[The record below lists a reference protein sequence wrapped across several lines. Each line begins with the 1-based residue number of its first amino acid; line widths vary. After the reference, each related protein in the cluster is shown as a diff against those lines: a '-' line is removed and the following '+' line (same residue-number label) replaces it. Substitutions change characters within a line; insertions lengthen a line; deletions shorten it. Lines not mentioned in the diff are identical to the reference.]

1 MAPTAPPLPPSPTLE
16 TGHYRF
22 FDPEGTH
29 AEALALFRAEA
40 DAIYDYV
47 SGRVGI
53 TAPGAITAV
62 IQSPADDDCAAR
74 GIAFSGRERIGIFAA
89 PGTSPAQLRAV
100 LAHET
105 AHVLHFAATGGS
117 VADPTLAE
125 GFANWAI
132 LPYWSAW
139 QGYGSFEEATRS
151 YIAEGRFVPLDDP
164 PPSCTIQDR
173 DVIYNER
180 ASFVGYLLA
189 TYGLDRFLEASA
201 TRVRSTRRAPEYVA
215 DYEGVYGKTFAELA
229 SEWRDWVEGGATG
242 P

>member
-1 MAPTAPPLPPSPTLE
+1 VAPTAPPLPRSPALE

-29 AEALALFRAEA
+29 AEDLALFRAEA
-40 DAIYDYV
+40 DAIYDDV
-47 SGRVGI
+47 SGRAALA
-53 TAPGAITAV
+53 APGAITAV
-62 IQSPADDDCAAR
+62 IQTPAAGDCAAR
-74 GIAFSGRERIGIFAA
+74 GVAFSGSERIGIFAA
-89 PGTSPAQLRAV
+89 PGTAPAQLRAV

-105 AHVLHFAATGGS
+105 VHILHFAATGGG

-139 QGYGSFEEATRS
+139 QGYGSFEEATRG
-151 YIAEGRFVPLDDP
+151 YLAEGRFVPLDDP
-164 PPSCTIQDR
+164 PPSCTIRDR

-180 ASFVGYLLA
+180 ASFVGYLLS
-189 TYGLDRFLEASA
+189 TYGRDRFLEASA
-201 TRVRSTRRAPEYVA
+201 TRARSTSSALEYVA
-215 DYEGVYGKTFAELA
+215 DYQGVYGKSFAQLA
-229 SEWRDWVEGGATG
+229 SEWRAWVESGAVG